1 MLSNI
6 LDGKKLA
13 ETIINQVG
21 LEIQNRSNA
30 GISPPNI
37 SVILVGKDPR
47 SNIYVKNKLIAC
59 NRVGIQC
66 NFLHLPQD
74 ITEKELLGII
84 SKLNQDININAI
96 LIQLP
101 LPANITLSKIFTSI
115 DPNKDVDGFHPYNL
129 GLLAQGWPRLQPC
142 TPQGIMKML
151 VSTNIDLAGKRA
163 VVVGASNIV
172 GKPTT
177 MCLSNAG
184 CTVTICNHHT
194 KNLSAIVVTADI
206 VVAAAGKP
214 HLIKGDWIKPDSIVI
229 DVGITKINNTIVG
242 DVDFIE
248 ASKRAAWISKV
259 PGGVGPMTV
268 ACLLENI
275 LIAQKLQQPNFNQ

>member
-13 ETIINQVG
+13 ETILNQVG
-21 LEIQNRSNA
+21 LEIKNRSNA
-30 GISPPNI
+30 GFSPPNI

-47 SNIYVKNKLIAC
+47 SSIYVKNKLIAC
-59 NRVGIQC
+59 NSVGIQC
-66 NFLHLPQD
+66 NFLNLPQD
-74 ITEKELLGII
+74 ITQTALLEII
-84 SKLNQDININAI
+84 SKLNKDISINAI

-101 LPANITLSKIFTSI
+101 LTANINLSKIFTSI

-151 VSTNIDLAGKRA
+151 ASTGIDLAGKRA

-172 GKPTT
+172 GKPTA

-194 KNLSAIVVTADI
+194 KHLPDIVCESDI

-214 HLIKGDWIKPDSIVI
+214 HLIEGDWIKPGSIVI

-242 DVDFIE
+242 DIDFAT

-275 LIAQKLQQPNFNQ
+275 LTTQKLQEPSLNQ